1 MYVRRA
7 TRAADPAYS
16 CVQARTALRNRRQ
29 KRLQQRVTLPGND
42 PASTTEPDSPAYPAC
57 SGPSRRSKPVHPP
70 STRDA
75 PSIYFSQT
83 LATGN
88 AVTIPGPLHRTQRIR
103 SVPASTR
110 TTRRKSRSACHIAR
124 IGDESIARI
133 KLLRTWNHK

>member
-29 KRLQQRVTLPGND
+29 KRLQQRVTLPGEQ
-42 PASTTEPDSPAYPAC
+42 PASTTGPDSPAYPAC
-57 SGPSRRSKPVHPP
+57 SGPSRRSKPVHLP

-75 PSIYFSQT
+75 PSIYFPQT
-83 LATGN
+83 PVAGN
-88 AVTIPGPLHRTQRIR
+88 AVTIPGPLHQTQRIR

-110 TTRRKSRSACHIAR
+110 TTHDAR
-124 IGDESIARI
+124 AVHPLCVPHHPD
-133 KLLRTWNHK
+133 LPM